1 MRTLVAPIHAPGTY
15 VERSRR
21 NKHGLPNAF
30 RAHGDVLEL
39 DYLAISPA
47 DLDGVMRSEIDRF
60 QPDLLF
66 LQIQGTDPI
75 TEPMLAG
82 WRDSYPHIR
91 VCNWSGDVWEHALVS
106 PPMLDILRHVDMQL
120 VVNASV
126 LPVYAE
132 HGIHAEFCPFGYEA
146 PDKRAVD
153 QAISDL
159 PPLDVV
165 FLGNNYS
172 SERQRLYTALRSVDA
187 SVAIYGAGWEQCEG
201 ECNYDFATAE
211 ALYRR
216 ARIAIS
222 DNQFPDAKG
231 YMSDRPI
238 QVMAAGGALLLQ
250 QTVADLQPLT
260 GLVDGGHY
268 IGWRDIDDLPRLVW
282 QWLNPSR
289 QRTVKRVTQDAQ
301 AFVLSRHT
309 WGRRV
314 EKIARDWLPQMRE
327 EVV

>member
-1 MRTLVAPIHAPGTY
+1 MKTLICPIHAPGTY
-15 VERSRR
+15 VERSRA

-39 DYLAISPA
+39 DYLAVGPA
-47 DLDGVMRSEIDRF
+47 DLDTVMRGEIERF

-75 TEPMLAG
+75 TADMLAG
-82 WRDSYPHIR
+82 WRAAYPNLP
-91 VCNWSGDVWEHALVS
+91 VCNWSGDVWEHALIS

-126 LPVYAE
+126 LPTYAE
-132 HGIHAEFCPFGYEA
+132 HGIRAEFCPFGYEQ
-146 PDKRAVD
+146 PDKRAVE
-153 QAISDL
+153 QSLADL
-159 PPLDVV
+159 PPIDVV

-172 SERQRLYTALRSVDA
+172 AERGRLYQALRSVDA
-187 SVAIYGAGWEQCEG
+187 SVVIYGAGWEQSDG

-216 ARIAIS
+216 ARIAVS
-222 DNQFPDAKG
+222 DNQFPDARG

-250 QTVADLQPLT
+250 QYVADLQPLT
-260 GLVDGGHY
+260 GLEAGRHY
-268 IGWRDIDDLPRLVW
+268 ALWRDIDDLAHTVY
-282 QWLNPSR
+282 QWLSPSR
-289 QRTVKRVTQDAQ
+289 VKTARRITQDAQ
-301 AFVLSRHT
+301 AFVLERHT
-309 WGRRV
+309 WGKRV
-314 EKIARDWLPQMRE
+314 EQIVEWLGERE
-327 EVV
+327 GAGA